1 MFELKL
7 KDKTIPL
14 KWGTWSM
21 KRFTEIQ
28 GKDLNEYFNLLSENK
43 FTLNDIVCLLQ
54 AAAEYGCKKSN
65 LPIDFGEMEICEWI
79 DEVGGLKGKQL
90 EEFFTYMIDT
100 VVSNV
105 TEKDEDKKKAKKK

>member
-28 GKDLNEYFNLLSENK
+28 GKELNDYFDMLSQNK
-43 FTLNDIVCLLQ
+43 FGLNDVISLLQ
-54 AAAEYGCKKSN
+54 AAAEYGFKKSN
-65 LPIDFGEMEICEWI
+65 LEIDFGEIEICEWI
-79 DEVGGLKGKQL
+79 DEVGGLNSEQLKG
-90 EEFFTYMIDT
+90 FFEYMVNT
-100 VVSNV
+100 VVSN
-105 TEKDEDKKKAKKK
+105 TTIKEDKKKVTIK